1 MNQPA
6 PNTIRY
12 ERQIPLLDRVQVLV
26 VGGGP
31 AGIGAAIAA
40 ARAGAET
47 ALVERYG
54 VLGGAATVGLV
65 GPFMTSFSDDGSTQ
79 IIGGVFDELV
89 RRMEEGDGPVAGGA
103 THPAKVRAGSPEAG
117 FYGFGHDHV
126 TPFDPE
132 ALKLVAA
139 DMALENGVRLY
150 LHSDFIDPLL
160 EDRWLRGAII
170 HNKSGLGAIGAETV
184 IDCTGDADVAHRA
197 GAPTVKGRE
206 RDGLMQPMT
215 MFFRVGNVDDEA
227 VIAHMDAHPEE
238 RGRSF
243 HALVEQARAD
253 GRLNIARDKVGLY
266 RSVQPGEWRINTS
279 RMQGL
284 DGTDA
289 ADLTR
294 AEVEGRRQVWELMR
308 FFRASLPGFEKAVL
322 LDTAVQ
328 VGVRE
333 TRRIVGEYVLTA
345 DDLSSGRHFPD
356 VIALGAFPFDI
367 HPVTGEGGG
376 TDSALAAGLR
386 TANVYEIPYRS
397 LLPQR
402 IEQLLVAGRCLSATH
417 EAAGAVRVMPPCFA
431 MGQAAGVAAARA
443 VQDEVP
449 PRDVDV
455 PGVQATLRAQGAIL
469 EP

>member
-1 MNQPA
+1 MAHLDAQ
-6 PNTIRY
+6 IRY
-12 ERQIPLLDRVQVLV
+12 ERSVPRIDRAQVLV

-31 AGIGAAIAA
+31 AGIAAAIAA
-40 ARAGAET
+40 ARAGADT

-65 GPFMTSFSDDGSTQ
+65 GPFMTSYSDDGTTQ
-79 IIGGVFDELV
+79 IIGGLFDELV
-89 RRMEEGDGPVAGGA
+89 RRMVALGGA
-103 THPAKVRAGSPEAG
+103 VHPADVRAGSPEAG

-139 DMALENGVRLY
+139 EMALESGVRLH
-150 LHSDFIDPLL
+150 LHTDFIDPIL
-160 EDRWLRGAII
+160 EERWLRGAVV
-170 HNKSGLGAIGAETV
+170 HSKSGLGAIGADVV

-206 RDGLMQPMT
+206 SDGGMQPMT
-215 MFFRVGNVDDEA
+215 MFFRVGNVDDRA
-227 VIAHMDAHPEE
+227 VSDHMAAHPEE
-238 RGRSF
+238 QGQAF
-243 HALVEQARAD
+243 HALVERARAE
-253 GRLNIARDKVGLY
+253 GRLRIARDKVGLY
-266 RSVQPGEWRINTS
+266 RSVQPGVWRINTS

-294 AEVEGRRQVWELMR
+294 GEVEGRRQVWELMR
-308 FFRASLPGFEKAVL
+308 FFRAALPGFAEAVL

-333 TRRIVGEYVLTA
+333 TRRIVGAYVLTA
-345 DDLSSGRHFPD
+345 DDLGVGRHFDD

-376 TDSALAAGLR
+376 TASALEAGLR
-386 TANVYEIPYRS
+386 TANVYQIPYRS
-397 LLPQR
+397 LVPREIQ
-402 IEQLLVAGRCLSATH
+402 QLLVAGRCLSATH

-431 MGQAAGVAAARA
+431 MGQAAGTAAAQALQEERSPGD
-443 VQDEVP
+443 VTVP
-449 PRDVDV
+449 TL
-455 PGVQATLRAQGAIL
+455 QATLRRQGAIL
-469 EP
+469 DV